1 MTETFRL
8 LNFKIPHTLLNPAAQ
23 AIISSLNIREKN
35 ELGLKTWM
43 LTYSFFTT
51 VIKCF
56 FQNVYL
62 LLFNEMIVLR
72 TDIESVIVISV

>member
-8 LNFKIPHTLLNPAAQ
+8 LNFKIPHTLLTPAAQ

-35 ELGLKTWM
+35 EFGLKTRM

>member
-1 MTETFRL
+1 
-8 LNFKIPHTLLNPAAQ
+8 
-23 AIISSLNIREKN
+23 
-35 ELGLKTWM
+35 M

>member
-1 MTETFRL
+1 MKIILPRLCWKQLSRLMTETFRL

-56 FQNVYL
+56 FSKCLPFTFQ
-62 LLFNEMIVLR
+62 
-72 TDIESVIVISV
+72 